1 MVNISLSFRV
11 DFLNFRVVIFFIY
24 FFYFFNIMG
33 YLLEVIFYEMLK
45 ICKGKTSNNKKI
57 FFILSFQNHS

>member
-1 MVNISLSFRV
+1 MVNNNLSFRL
-11 DFLNFRVVIFFIY
+11 DFLNFRVVIFL
-24 FFYFFNIMG
+24 FFNIMG

-57 FFILSFQNHS
+57 FWDNCVLDPKIKI

>member
-1 MVNISLSFRV
+1 
-11 DFLNFRVVIFFIY
+11 
-24 FFYFFNIMG
+24 MG